1 MIENMTTLIS
11 GIITAI
17 TDLID
22 PSVAQGTSTTVAVAY
37 VALLAMPV
45 LAGVVAFA
53 RRLVKKAKN

>member
-1 MIENMTTLIS
+1 MTSLIS
-11 GIITAI
+11 GIITALG
-17 TDLID
+17 DLID
-22 PSVAQGTSTTVAVAY
+22 PTDSTNAVAY

>member
-1 MIENMTTLIS
+1 MTTLIS
-11 GIITAI
+11 GILEALES
-17 TDLID
+17 LIS
-22 PSVAQGTSTTVAVAY
+22 PLTTESGTTAVAY

>member
-11 GIITAI
+11 GIITAV
-17 TDLID
+17 TDLIN
-22 PSVAQGTSTTVAVAY
+22 PTTGTGNATAAVAY
-37 VALLAMPV
+37 AGLLAMPV